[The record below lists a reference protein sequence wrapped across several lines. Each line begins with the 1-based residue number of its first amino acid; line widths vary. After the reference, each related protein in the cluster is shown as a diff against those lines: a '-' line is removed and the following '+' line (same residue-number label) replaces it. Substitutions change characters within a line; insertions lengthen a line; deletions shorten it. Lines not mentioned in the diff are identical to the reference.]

1 MAMLRVDRAIVLT
14 VADWRTDMRTDSSL
28 PPQLF
33 YNLDL
38 QVLDSRGEVLVE
50 QRLAGHEREMSG
62 AARDAFRQK
71 LELVINAPEVTQA
84 LSVSESPA
92 TAEPAAPAPPVAP
105 RPPAASGPPPAAG
118 SPQPAGPP
126 TSDVATQLQKLKE
139 LYEKGLVTEDVY
151 KEKMREIL
159 NKL

>member
-1 MAMLRVDRAIVLT
+1 
-14 VADWRTDMRTDSSL
+14 
-28 PPQLF
+28 
-33 YNLDL
+33 
-38 QVLDSRGEVLVE
+38 
-50 QRLAGHEREMSG
+50 
-62 AARDAFRQK
+62 
-71 LELVINAPEVTQA
+71 
-84 LSVSESPA
+84 
-92 TAEPAAPAPPVAP
+92 VAP